1 MRDRV
6 SETLSLRKQLALR
19 NAHKPVPNQADN
31 GDESRY
37 DDKRGTYTKGLQ
49 HAAAGLTLAW

>member
-6 SETLSLRKQLALR
+6 RETLSLREQLASR
-19 NAHKPVPNQADN
+19 NARKPVPNQADN

-37 DDKRGTYTKGLQ
+37 DDKRGTYAKGLQ
-49 HAAAGLTLAW
+49 HAAPYHL